1 MPKNITLNSTEVT
14 NIAVQKLSNATG
26 VDMNGLE
33 CIVYYALVDSNGN
46 KVMSSVSK
54 KFTNDTDSG
63 FAGDNTLSAD
73 STKLVKDFYTAIQNL
88 MNAKEEL

>member
-14 NIAVQKLSNATG
+14 NVAVQKLSTATG

-33 CIVYYALVDSNGN
+33 CIVYYALVDNNGN
-46 KVMSSVSK
+46 KVMNSVSK

-63 FAGDNTLSAD
+63 FAGDNMLSAD